1 MSRFAY
7 ITEDPDYDMEFD
19 DDLTEDELEEFDEVQ
34 SERVFARLV
43 EELSPFSTVN
53 S

>member
-1 MSRFAY
+1 MSRFAR
-7 ITEDPDYDMEFD
+7 IVEDPDYEDNF
-19 DDLTEDELEEFDEVQ
+19 DELEAFETFEVDEEV
-34 SERVFARLV
+34 SRKVFAKIV